1 MLDLLKQVNTL
12 RGSMTLEELQELV
25 IKKISKQEIDNE
37 FKDNSTKEIIKQ
49 LENKTVHELQSIYY
63 DLQIMNRHSVSTYTE
78 SIESL
83 SLEIFKTYSNQ
94 NSLLD
99 LGSGTGHMLWRAN
112 KEGHFKYLR
121 GEEINHNVAEISE
134 QLLSQSETNIEIKK
148 IDSTLNFG
156 SNDKFECIYSDALFL
171 NADNKRLKQIEDS
184 ASNSYLKTRSKF
196 SEWIF
201 TNRILN
207 NLEDKGVGTIVVR
220 NAATFTEMA
229 KDIRKEL
236 IEKNLIKAVIQ
247 LPSNLITNTAI
258 PTTLLILQKDNSDKI
273 TFIDAS
279 EIYTQKGRMQ
289 NTFEDEN
296 ITTIMKALEEETE
309 ISVKVN
315 KQEVKDNDYNLS
327 PIRYLVNIEDRL
339 VSPTELTN
347 IVETIRGKDV
357 SKKRLDEEESKDKS
371 GYLLNLSDVKDY
383 KIDTPKQQISQDILD
398 EYERYLLKP
407 KDIVLSTRSSDLKIA
422 IVTESL
428 AKDNLIISSNFN
440 ILRIKDDKV
449 SPYYLFAFL
458 TSEIGVEQLKQ
469 LMTGTVINVISQKSL
484 QEYKVSMLDE
494 ETQED
499 IAFKMEEELLE
510 YYSYLKKVKNF
521 KEKLPQLFNENG
533 GE

>member
-1 MLDLLKQVNTL
+1 
-12 RGSMTLEELQELV
+12 
-25 IKKISKQEIDNE
+25 
-37 FKDNSTKEIIKQ
+37 
-49 LENKTVHELQSIYY
+49 
-63 DLQIMNRHSVSTYTE
+63 
-78 SIESL
+78 
-83 SLEIFKTYSNQ
+83 
-94 NSLLD
+94 
-99 LGSGTGHMLWRAN
+99 
-112 KEGHFKYLR
+112 
-121 GEEINHNVAEISE
+121 
-134 QLLSQSETNIEIKK
+134 
-148 IDSTLNFG
+148 
-156 SNDKFECIYSDALFL
+156 
-171 NADNKRLKQIEDS
+171 
-184 ASNSYLKTRSKF
+184 
-196 SEWIF
+196 
-201 TNRILN
+201 
-207 NLEDKGVGTIVVR
+207 
-220 NAATFTEMA
+220 MA

-258 PTTLLILQKDNSDKI
+258 PTTLLILQKDNNDKI

-296 ITTIMKALEEETE
+296 ITTIMKALEEETD

-339 VSPTELTN
+339 VNPTELTN

-357 SKKRLDEEESKDKS
+357 SKKRLDEEEGKDKS

-484 QEYKVSMLDE
+484 QEYKVSILDE

-499 IAFKMEEELLE
+499 IAFKMEEELVE
-510 YYSYLKKVKNF
+510 YYSYLKKIKNF
-521 KEKLPQLFNENG
+521 KDKLPQFFNENG

>member
-1 MLDLLKQVNTL
+1 M
-12 RGSMTLEELQELV
+12 
-25 IKKISKQEIDNE
+25 
-37 FKDNSTKEIIKQ
+37 
-49 LENKTVHELQSIYY
+49 
-63 DLQIMNRHSVSTYTE
+63 
-78 SIESL
+78 
-83 SLEIFKTYSNQ
+83 
-94 NSLLD
+94 
-99 LGSGTGHMLWRAN
+99 
-112 KEGHFKYLR
+112 
-121 GEEINHNVAEISE
+121 
-134 QLLSQSETNIEIKK
+134 
-148 IDSTLNFG
+148 
-156 SNDKFECIYSDALFL
+156 
-171 NADNKRLKQIEDS
+171 
-184 ASNSYLKTRSKF
+184 
-196 SEWIF
+196 
-201 TNRILN
+201 
-207 NLEDKGVGTIVVR
+207 
-220 NAATFTEMA
+220 
-229 KDIRKEL
+229 

>member
-1 MLDLLKQVNTL
+1 
-12 RGSMTLEELQELV
+12 
-25 IKKISKQEIDNE
+25 
-37 FKDNSTKEIIKQ
+37 
-49 LENKTVHELQSIYY
+49 
-63 DLQIMNRHSVSTYTE
+63 
-78 SIESL
+78 
-83 SLEIFKTYSNQ
+83 
-94 NSLLD
+94 
-99 LGSGTGHMLWRAN
+99 
-112 KEGHFKYLR
+112 
-121 GEEINHNVAEISE
+121 
-134 QLLSQSETNIEIKK
+134 
-148 IDSTLNFG
+148 
-156 SNDKFECIYSDALFL
+156 
-171 NADNKRLKQIEDS
+171 
-184 ASNSYLKTRSKF
+184 
-196 SEWIF
+196 
-201 TNRILN
+201 
-207 NLEDKGVGTIVVR
+207 
-220 NAATFTEMA
+220 MA

-258 PTTLLILQKDNSDKI
+258 PTTLLILQKDNNDKI

-296 ITTIMKALEEETE
+296 ITTIMKALEEETD

-339 VSPTELTN
+339 VNPTELTN

-357 SKKRLDEEESKDKS
+357 SKKRLDEEESKDKV

-484 QEYKVSMLDE
+484 QEYKVSILDE

-499 IAFKMEEELLE
+499 IAIKMEEELVE
-510 YYSYLKKVKNF
+510 YYSYLKKIKSF
-521 KEKLPQLFNENG
+521 KKKLPQLFNENG

>member
-1 MLDLLKQVNTL
+1 
-12 RGSMTLEELQELV
+12 
-25 IKKISKQEIDNE
+25 
-37 FKDNSTKEIIKQ
+37 
-49 LENKTVHELQSIYY
+49 
-63 DLQIMNRHSVSTYTE
+63 
-78 SIESL
+78 
-83 SLEIFKTYSNQ
+83 
-94 NSLLD
+94 
-99 LGSGTGHMLWRAN
+99 
-112 KEGHFKYLR
+112 
-121 GEEINHNVAEISE
+121 
-134 QLLSQSETNIEIKK
+134 
-148 IDSTLNFG
+148 
-156 SNDKFECIYSDALFL
+156 
-171 NADNKRLKQIEDS
+171 
-184 ASNSYLKTRSKF
+184 
-196 SEWIF
+196 
-201 TNRILN
+201 
-207 NLEDKGVGTIVVR
+207 
-220 NAATFTEMA
+220 
-229 KDIRKEL
+229 RKEL